1 VTVLLLTCSYLD
13 QEFIRIGYYVNS
25 EYSDEQLRETPPETV
40 QIDKLTRSVL
50 SEKPKVTRFAISWDK
65 SKEDEAVPVAVN

>member
-1 VTVLLLTCSYLD
+1 MLLLTCSYLD

-40 QIDKLTRSVL
+40 QVDKLVRSVL

-65 SKEDEAVPVAVN
+65 PKEEN